1 MQQTEDNFEDFEDDE
16 DYEEE
21 PSFTESLYNKLASP
35 IKLFLINYLGDAL
48 NDAPAQTFRD
58 IEKAIKDDILQYAE
72 IIPDYLYQYR
82 TITDSNKW
90 DEAFDNFKREDKTVF
105 PWPQYEQWYNKL
117 GEEDNDDD
125 NDDLPDE
132 TKNVIDAAADLLDD
146 HQKFKTFMQ
155 QCCAVIIQETQLYL
169 EKTAVFD
176 LTILSV
182 DGYIAVQD
190 AINMLAETL
199 AEDLHAITAE
209 L

>member
-1 MQQTEDNFEDFEDDE
+1 MQHTEDNFEDNE
-16 DYEEE
+16 DYEEA

-35 IKLFLINYLGDAL
+35 IKQFLINYLGDAL

-58 IEKAIKDDILQYAE
+58 IEKVIKDDILQYAE

-90 DEAFDNFKREDKTVF
+90 DEALDNFKREDKTVF
-105 PWPQYEQWYNKL
+105 TWPQNEQWYNKL
-117 GEEDNDDD
+117 GDEDNDDD
-125 NDDLPDE
+125 DDIDDLPVE
-132 TKNVIDAAADLLDD
+132 AKNVIDAANDLLDD

-169 EKTAVFD
+169 EKTSAFD
-176 LTILSV
+176 LTILSA

-199 AEDLHAITAE
+199 AEDLHAITAD

>member
-1 MQQTEDNFEDFEDDE
+1 MQQTEDNFEDDE
-16 DYEEE
+16 DYEEA
-21 PSFTESLYNKLASP
+21 PSFSESLYNKLASP
-35 IKLFLINYLGDAL
+35 IKQFLINYLGDAL

-58 IEKAIKDDILQYAE
+58 IEQVIKDDILLYAE

-82 TITDSNKW
+82 TITDSKKW
-90 DEAFDNFKREDKTVF
+90 DEALDNFKREDKTVF
-105 PWPQYEQWYNKL
+105 PWPQNEQWYNNL
-117 GEEDNDDD
+117 GDEDIDDD
-125 NDDLPDE
+125 NDIDDLPAE
-132 TKNVIDAAADLLDD
+132 AENVVDAANDLLDD
-146 HQKFKTFMQ
+146 HQNFTTFMQ

-169 EKTAVFD
+169 EKAAAFD
-176 LTILSV
+176 LTMLSA